1 VEHDG
6 AAASAVLESAT
17 APAAAAA
24 IPVTPA
30 PIDEKPSSRSSLPP
44 GRLSVLPP
52 PPTPPQHPATQTP
65 FRGLLP
71 NPSMS
76 PEATSPNKRCAFP
89 SPPSMG
95 GGKAKDKNQRAFS
108 TDRGDL
114 SAPEAGLRAGAALPL
129 LLALLYRIL

>member
-1 VEHDG
+1 MEHDG
-6 AAASAVLESAT
+6 SAAAAVLESAT

-24 IPVTPA
+24 IPVTSA
-30 PIDEKPSSRSSLPP
+30 PIDDKPSSRSSLLP
-44 GRLSVLPP
+44 GGLCVS
-52 PPTPPQHPATQTP
+52 PPTPPTPQHPATQTP

-76 PEATSPNKRCAFP
+76 PEATPPNKCAFP

-95 GGKAKDKNQRAFS
+95 GGKAKDKNQRAVS
-108 TDRGDL
+108 TDTGDL

-129 LLALLYRIL
+129 LPALLYSIL

>member
-1 VEHDG
+1 MEHDG
-6 AAASAVLESAT
+6 SAAAAVSASAT

-24 IPVTPA
+24 IAVTSA
-30 PIDEKPSSRSSLPP
+30 PIDEKPSSRP
-44 GRLSVLPP
+44 VPP
-52 PPTPPQHPATQTP
+52 PERLCVPPSPPPPPQHPATQPP

-76 PEATSPNKRCAFP
+76 PEATSPNKGCAFP

-95 GGKAKDKNQRAFS
+95 DGKAKDKNQRAVS

-129 LLALLYRIL
+129 LPALLYSIL